1 MKIASTFSG
10 AELCVDIL
18 LVKVESDVFS
28 GLPKMLIVDLVETL
42 VRKYNPVEAAITISH
57 FECPSRKRRA
67 NIGSASLPSPTIR
80 HLAYSVN
87 PLTLYARS
95 YSVTLKVARSNTSL
109 SAPTA

>member
-28 GLPKMLIVDLVETL
+28 GLPKMLIVELVETL
-42 VRKYNPVEAAITISH
+42 VKKCKHPVEAAITISH

-80 HLAYSVN
+80 HLD
-87 PLTLYARS
+87 
-95 YSVTLKVARSNTSL
+95 
-109 SAPTA
+109 

>member
-18 LVKVESDVFS
+18 LVKVESDVLS
-28 GLPKMLIVDLVETL
+28 GLPKMLIVELVETL

>member
-18 LVKVESDVFS
+18 LVKVESDVLS
-28 GLPKMLIVDLVETL
+28 GLPKMLIVELVETL

-80 HLAYSVN
+80 HLD
-87 PLTLYARS
+87 
-95 YSVTLKVARSNTSL
+95 
-109 SAPTA
+109 

>member
-18 LVKVESDVFS
+18 LVKVESDVLS
-28 GLPKMLIVDLVETL
+28 GLPKMLIVELVETL

-109 SAPTA
+109 SASTA

>member
-18 LVKVESDVFS
+18 LVKVESDVIS
-28 GLPKMLIVDLVETL
+28 GLPKMLIVELVETL
-42 VRKYNPVEAAITISH
+42 VRKCKNPVEAAITISR

-80 HLAYSVN
+80 HLD
-87 PLTLYARS
+87 
-95 YSVTLKVARSNTSL
+95 
-109 SAPTA
+109 

>member
-18 LVKVESDVFS
+18 LVKVESDVLS
-28 GLPKMLIVDLVETL
+28 GLPKMLIVELVETL

-80 HLAYSVN
+80 HLDYFVN
-87 PLTLYARS
+87 PLTLNARS
-95 YSVTLKVARSNTSL
+95 YSVD
-109 SAPTA
+109 